1 MTSVNHALEN
11 AVKRRFPVL
20 ARATRL
26 PAVVVGVA
34 TIVATSGA
42 HAAIT
47 LPDVAEV
54 ITAITGVV
62 AIVSSIGIAVL
73 GVVVTVK
80 LFTWVRSA
88 LGR

>member
-1 MTSVNHALEN
+1 MTSVNHALQN

-20 ARATRL
+20 ASVPRL
-26 PAVVVGVA
+26 PAVIVGAA
-34 TIVATSGA
+34 TIAATSGA

-73 GVVVTVK
+73 GVVVTAK

-88 LGR
+88 LK